1 MNYVEPI
8 LEGIVAYAAY
18 TQDMDKSRSKYF
30 SIYTPLGTMDAKL
43 HMEKFLNDY
52 TDHLD
57 AINFVQN
64 TAVSC
69 GDLYS
74 MLFPSSLKR
83 RSAESGEQLIN

>member
-1 MNYVEPI
+1 MEPI
-8 LEGIVAYAAY
+8 LEGIVAYAA

-74 MLFPSSLKR
+74 MLFPSS
-83 RSAESGEQLIN
+83 

>member
-1 MNYVEPI
+1 MNYGADIRGYSGLRRHTGHGQISFKVFQHLHH
-8 LEGIVAYAAY
+8 LERWM
-18 TQDMDKSRSKYF
+18 QNF
-30 SIYTPLGTMDAKL
+30 
-43 HMEKFLNDY
+43 MEKFLNDY

-74 MLFPSSLKR
+74 MLFPSS
-83 RSAESGEQLIN
+83 

>member
-1 MNYVEPI
+1 
-8 LEGIVAYAAY
+8 
-18 TQDMDKSRSKYF
+18 
-30 SIYTPLGTMDAKL
+30 MDAKL

-74 MLFPSSLKR
+74 MLFPSSIER
-83 RSAESGEQLIN
+83 EWRTRSIEHSDDDSTSGGKNYQ

>member
-1 MNYVEPI
+1 MEPI

-30 SIYTPLGTMDAKL
+30 SIYTTWNDGCKL

-74 MLFPSSLKR
+74 MLFPVL
-83 RSAESGEQLIN
+83 